1 MRAVLTEPFAANL
14 IASPPEVQKAFGKQ
28 LTNLL
33 RDLRHPSLRAK
44 KYQEHTG
51 LWQARINDDWRMF
64 FTIEGDVYV
73 LRRNLPSDSRI
84 REQTTVAHQFLRSG
98 GEERPAL
105 HSPTQLKWP
114 QARVSVSR
122 QARRRQKPGTILIGP

>member
-44 KYQEHTG
+44 KYEERTG
-51 LWQARINDDWRMF
+51 LWQARINDDWRMY
-64 FTIEGDVYV
+64 FTIEGIPTCCV
-73 LRRNLPSDSRI
+73 RSRLTPRADI
-84 REQTTVAHQFLRSG
+84 RVRHA
-98 GEERPAL
+98 A
-105 HSPTQLKWP
+105 
-114 QARVSVSR
+114 
-122 QARRRQKPGTILIGP
+122 

>member
-44 KYQEHTG
+44 NYEERTG
-51 LWQARINDDWRMF
+51 LFGMPILEVDRARSI
-64 FTIEGDVYV
+64 IV
-73 LRRNLPSDSRI
+73 LKRSM
-84 REQTTVAHQFLRSG
+84 RSG
-98 GEERPAL
+98 FAGVDNDLDYNEKCMSA
-105 HSPTQLKWP
+105 
-114 QARVSVSR
+114 V
-122 QARRRQKPGTILIGP
+122 RRRQGQPHHAHRRDEVAAVRARASGFRRDTCR